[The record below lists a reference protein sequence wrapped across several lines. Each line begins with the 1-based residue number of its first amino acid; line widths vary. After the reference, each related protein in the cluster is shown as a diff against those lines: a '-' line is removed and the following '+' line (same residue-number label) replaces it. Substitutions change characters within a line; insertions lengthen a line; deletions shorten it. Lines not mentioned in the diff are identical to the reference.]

1 MSYLLPRRRWKLLL
15 LLVPLTFI
23 IILFISDRKLNSSNH
38 DVVVPQ
44 SHALKSE
51 RFESDHNNN
60 AVDSNDLESNL
71 IPVLKMPGEL
81 APGEMGKPFKPKNL
95 TDAQKKIVSEGWK
108 NNAFNQFVSDAI
120 SIHRELPDPRDEWSV
135 FFFTIRILRD
145 SSWLDVAVGIFLG
158 DSFHWHVGCHGDFFV
173 QLSLRY

>member
-135 FFFTIRILRD
+135 VFFK
-145 SSWLDVAVGIFLG
+145 S
-158 DSFHWHVGCHGDFFV
+158 
-173 QLSLRY
+173 